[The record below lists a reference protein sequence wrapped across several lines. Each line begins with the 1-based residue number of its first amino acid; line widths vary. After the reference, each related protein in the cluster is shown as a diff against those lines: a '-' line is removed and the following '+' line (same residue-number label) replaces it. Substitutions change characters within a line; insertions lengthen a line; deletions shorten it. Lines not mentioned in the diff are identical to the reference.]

1 MTVLNPKKVSTESI
15 VSEENLCA
23 ALDISVD
30 ELTFA
35 KNLPEE
41 EKYQASSV
49 EKSDGTFRKIFNPD
63 FRIRKIQRRL
73 NKRIFSNAKVI
84 LWPDHLYGSVPNQV
98 NENHE
103 WVNKDYVSCAARHC
117 GAKSILKMDIKDF
130 FDNIHRVFV
139 YDIFS
144 NFLKYGHEVSE
155 VLSKLCCM
163 HHHVVQGALTSSYI
177 ASLVLHDVEGYVVEK
192 LQRKNL
198 VYTRLVDDI
207 TISSKIS
214 NYDFSYA
221 LDLVKNMLSQK
232 ELPLNQRKTKVQYT
246 SSEPLTV
253 HGLRVAFKQPRL
265 PSDEVARIRTAVR
278 NIETLA
284 SECGYRTTHAYRHDF
299 NRCMG
304 RVNKL
309 SRVNHEKHESLK
321 DRLVKVYPLPSKKDI
336 ERAKKIVARLEKD
349 YPAKRDT
356 YWYNRR
362 FHSAHEKL
370 NIVQRSFP
378 CVAKMLRRKIRS
390 LRPDYD

>member
-1 MTVLNPKKVSTESI
+1 MAALNPIKVSVGSI

-23 ALDISVD
+23 ALDITME
-30 ELTFA
+30 ELIFA
-35 KNLPEE
+35 KNLSED

-49 EKSDGTFRKIFNPD
+49 EKSDGTVRKIFNPD

-84 LWPDHLYGSVPNQV
+84 KWPDHLYGSVPNQT
-98 NENHE
+98 NENEE

-130 FDNIHRVFV
+130 FDNIHKVFV

-144 NFLKYGHEVSE
+144 KFLKYGPEVSE
-155 VLSKLCCM
+155 TLSKICCM
-163 HHHVVQGALTSSYI
+163 HNHVVQGALTSSYI
-177 ASLVLHDVEGYVVEK
+177 ASLVLYDVEGYVVEK

-207 TISSKIS
+207 TISSKVS
-214 NYDFSYA
+214 SYDFSYA
-221 LDLVKNMLSQK
+221 SDLVKSMLSQK
-232 ELPLNQRKTKVQYT
+232 ELPLNQKKTKIQFT

-265 PSDEVARIRTAVR
+265 PSDEVARIRTAVK
-278 NIETLA
+278 NIEALA

-309 SRVNHEKHESLK
+309 SRVNHEKHESLIM
-321 DRLVKVYPLPSKKDI
+321 RLLKVYPLPSKRDI
-336 ERAKKIVARLEKD
+336 ERTKKIVARLERD
-349 YPAKRDT
+349 YATKRET
-356 YWYNRR
+356 YWYSRR
-362 FHSAHEKL
+362 FHSAHERL
-370 NIVQRSFP
+370 NILKRSFP
-378 CVAKMLRRKIRS
+378 CVAKELRRRIRP
-390 LRPDYD
+390 LRPKYD